1 MKTVNIP
8 DDLHAQFK
16 AKTALEGLQVKE
28 VTEALIQMYVNG
40 EIKLPKKEKSSS

>member
-16 AKTALEGLQVKE
+16 AKTALEGLQVKD
-28 VTEALIQMYVNG
+28 VTAELVRMYVDG
-40 EIKLPKKEKSSS
+40 RIELPQKKKSSA

>member
-16 AKTALEGLQVKE
+16 AKTALEGLSVKT
-28 VTEALIQMYVNG
+28 VTEDLVRLYVAG
-40 EIKLPKKEKSSS
+40 EIELPKKKKPSI